1 MPWFLIVSG
10 VIMFLVGVVLKY
22 HQLKTG
28 QVKSEPEGEEQDLL
42 GEADLIKHRDKLQE
56 INHDLDRLINQIN
69 DRDKIIKELL
79 EEKIPVKEN
88 FREIF
93 KDNYRQNKAL
103 PIASK
108 YAQVIALSRQ
118 GLTCQDIA
126 EKLDFGV
133 RETKLILKFYQKEED
148 SVV

>member
-1 MPWFLIVSG
+1 MTWVLIVNG
-10 VIMFLVGVVLKY
+10 VVLILIGVVLKY

-28 QVKSEPEGEEQDLL
+28 QVKSEPEGEKQDMLV
-42 GEADLIKHRDKLQE
+42 EADLSKHRDKLQE

-69 DRDKIIKELL
+69 DREKIIKELL

-88 FREIF
+88 FKEIF
-93 KDNYRQNKAL
+93 KDNYLGNKAL
-103 PIASK
+103 PLASK
-108 YAQVIALSRQ
+108 HAQVIALSRQ

-133 RETKLILKFYQKEED
+133 RETELILKFYRKEED